1 MRVPFDDKMWSGRSD
16 DGEPGD
22 TRRIFNQVVPF
33 AFDRS
38 LQHEDGV
45 HVAQRS
51 GSDAPVIVGFGS
63 DEGVRR
69 NQGRTGAAHAPKEL
83 RRALAGLP
91 AKTSMAALADAGD
104 VVCDDGDL
112 EGAQAELANVV
123 SDVLASGGRP
133 LIFGG
138 GHEVAWG
145 TYSGLRLHQDR
156 MDEAASIGRGAAVA
170 PATPVT
176 ADAEASADASS
187 TGMLVTATRKLLIIN
202 FDAHFDL
209 RQKRPANSGTPFD
222 QIASDC
228 AERGV
233 PFNYACFGISD
244 LGNTAS
250 LFTHAERLGV
260 HYVLDIDMQEPQL
273 PQRLDDLQQLLDAA
287 DDVYLTIDLDVL
299 PAATAPGVSA
309 PAALGVP
316 LSVVEAMVQRVRAS
330 GKLRA
335 ADIAEYNPSLDQDKR
350 TARAAVRL
358 AYRLL

>member
-1 MRVPFDDKMWSGRSD
+1 MRVPFDDKVWAGRCD

-22 TRRIFNQVVPF
+22 TRRVFNQVVPF
-33 AFDRS
+33 G
-38 LQHEDGV
+38 DGR
-45 HVAQRS
+45 QGERES
-51 GSDAPVIVGFGS
+51 CREMPVIVGFGS

-91 AKTSMAALADAGD
+91 AKVALTSLADAGD

-112 EGAQAELANVV
+112 EGAQVELAQVV

-133 LIFGG
+133 LVFGG

-145 TYSGLRLHQDR
+145 TYSGLRLHR
-156 MDEAASIGRGAAVA
+156 EREAVAGARSAAS
-170 PATPVT
+170 
-176 ADAEASADASS
+176 
-187 TGMLVTATRKLLIIN
+187 RKLLIVN

-222 QIASDC
+222 QIANDC

-233 PFNYACFGISD
+233 PFNYVCFGISD

-250 LFTHAERLGV
+250 LFAHAEQLGV
-260 HYVLDIDMQEPQL
+260 RYVLDVDMQDVHL
-273 PQRLDDLQQLLDAA
+273 PQRLNELQSLLDAT

-330 GKLRA
+330 GKLRV

-350 TARAAVRL
+350 TARAAARL

>member
-1 MRVPFDDKMWSGRSD
+1 MRVPFDDKVWAGRSD

-22 TRRIFNQVVPF
+22 TRRIFNQAI
-33 AFDRS
+33 AFS
-38 LQHEDGV
+38 NAV
-45 HVAQRS
+45 HVQR
-51 GSDAPVIVGFGS
+51 DAPVIVGFRC

-69 NQGRTGAAHAPKEL
+69 NQGRPGAAHAPKEL

-112 EGAQAELANVV
+112 EGAQTELAYVV
-123 SDVLASGGRP
+123 SEVLASGGRP
-133 LIFGG
+133 LVFGG

-145 TYSGLRLHQDR
+145 TYSGLRLHQQR
-156 MDEAASIGRGAAVA
+156 EADNA
-170 PATPVT
+170 ATPF
-176 ADAEASADASS
+176 A
-187 TGMLVTATRKLLIIN
+187 LRKLLIIN

-222 QIASDC
+222 QIAIDC

-233 PFNYACFGISD
+233 TFNYACFGISD
-244 LGNTAS
+244 LSNTAS
-250 LFTHAERLGV
+250 LFAHAKRLGV
-260 HYVLDIDMQEPQL
+260 HYVLDVDMQETQL
-273 PQRLDDLQQLLDAA
+273 PHRLDQLQRLLDAA

-316 LSVVEAMVQRVRAS
+316 LSVVEAMVLCVRAS
-330 GKLRA
+330 GKLRV
-335 ADIAEYNPSLDQDKR
+335 ADIAEYNPTLDQDGR
-350 TARAAVRL
+350 TARAAARL

>member
-1 MRVPFDDKMWSGRSD
+1 MRVPFDGKVWAGRSD

-22 TRRIFNQVVPF
+22 TRRVFNQVTPF
-33 AFDRS
+33 GS
-38 LQHEDGV
+38 
-45 HVAQRS
+45 AQQVQR
-51 GSDAPVIVGFGS
+51 DVPVIVGFSS

-69 NQGRTGAAHAPKEL
+69 NQGRIGAAHAPKEL
-83 RRALAGLP
+83 RRVLAGLP
-91 AKTSMAALADAGD
+91 AKAAIAALADAGD

-112 EGAQAELANVV
+112 EAAQAELAHVV
-123 SDVLASGGRP
+123 SEVLAGGGRP
-133 LIFGG
+133 LVFGG

-145 TYSGLRLHQDR
+145 TYSGFRLHQQR
-156 MDEAASIGRGAAVA
+156 EAGNQAALLL
-170 PATPVT
+170 
-176 ADAEASADASS
+176 S
-187 TGMLVTATRKLLIIN
+187 RKLLIIN

-222 QIASDC
+222 QIALDC
-228 AERGV
+228 EERGV
-233 PFNYACFGISD
+233 SFNYVCFGISD

-250 LFTHAERLGV
+250 LFAHAERLGV
-260 HYVLDIDMQEPQL
+260 HYVLDVDMQETQL
-273 PQRLDDLQQLLDAA
+273 PQRLNELQKLLDAA

-316 LSVVEAMVQRVRAS
+316 LSVVEAMVLRVRAS

-335 ADIAEYNPSLDQDKR
+335 SDIAEYNPTLDQDRR
-350 TARAAVRL
+350 TARAAARL

>member
-1 MRVPFDDKMWSGRSD
+1 MRVPFDDKVWIGRSD

-33 AFDRS
+33 
-38 LQHEDGV
+38 DGAPARTDGL
-45 HVAQRS
+45 HGEPHRE
-51 GSDAPVIVGFGS
+51 SDVPVIVGFGS

-83 RRALAGLP
+83 RRVLAGLP

-112 EGAQAELANVV
+112 EGAQAELASVV
-123 SDVLASGGRP
+123 SDVLASDGRP
-133 LIFGG
+133 LVFGG

-145 TYSGLRLHQDR
+145 TYSGLRQHQDR
-156 MDEAASIGRGAAVA
+156 VAAASVA
-170 PATPVT
+170 SLTT
-176 ADAEASADASS
+176 S
-187 TGMLVTATRKLLIIN
+187 TATRKLLIIN

-222 QIASDC
+222 QIANDC

-250 LFTHAERLGV
+250 LFAHAEALGV
-260 HYVLDIDMQEPQL
+260 RYVLDVDMQEPQL
-273 PQRLDDLQQLLDAA
+273 PQRLDELQQLLDSA

-316 LSVVEAMVQRVRAS
+316 LSVVETMVQRVRAS
-330 GKLRA
+330 GKLRV

-350 TARAAVRL
+350 TARAAARL

>member
-1 MRVPFDDKMWSGRSD
+1 MRVPFHDKVWAGRSD

-22 TRRIFNQVVPF
+22 TRRVFNQVIPF
-33 AFDRS
+33 RS
-38 LQHEDGV
+38 AMQM
-45 HVAQRS
+45 QRN
-51 GSDAPVIVGFGS
+51 APVIVGFGS

-69 NQGRTGAAHAPKEL
+69 NQGRLGAAHAPKEL

-112 EGAQAELANVV
+112 EGAQAELAHVV
-123 SDVLASGGRP
+123 SEVLACGGRP
-133 LIFGG
+133 LVFGG

-145 TYSGLRLHQDR
+145 TYSGWRLHQQR
-156 MDEAASIGRGAAVA
+156 EAGN
-170 PATPVT
+170 
-176 ADAEASADASS
+176 ADMSL
-187 TGMLVTATRKLLIIN
+187 TLRKLLIIN

-222 QIASDC
+222 QIAVDC
-228 AERGV
+228 AERRV

-250 LFTHAERLGV
+250 LFAHAERLGV
-260 HYVLDIDMQEPQL
+260 HYVLDVDMQETQL
-273 PQRLDDLQQLLDAA
+273 AQRLDELQQLLDAA

-299 PAATAPGVSA
+299 PAATAPGVSS

-316 LSVVEAMVQRVRAS
+316 LSVVEAMALCVRAS

-335 ADIAEYNPSLDQDKR
+335 ADIAEYNPTLDQDTR
-350 TARAAVRL
+350 TAKAAARL

>member
-1 MRVPFDDKMWSGRSD
+1 MRVPFDDNVWAGRSD

-22 TRRIFNQVVPF
+22 TRRVFNQVVPF
-33 AFDRS
+33 AS
-38 LQHEDGV
+38 AVQV
-45 HVAQRS
+45 QR
-51 GSDAPVIVGFGS
+51 DAPVIVGFGS

-69 NQGRTGAAHAPKEL
+69 NQGRIGAAHAPREL

-91 AKTSMAALADAGD
+91 AKASIAALADAGD

-112 EGAQAELANVV
+112 EGAQAELAHVV

-133 LIFGG
+133 LVFGG

-145 TYSGLRLHQDR
+145 TYSGLRLHQQR
-156 MDEAASIGRGAAVA
+156 EADN
-170 PATPVT
+170 ATTPLT
-176 ADAEASADASS
+176 S
-187 TGMLVTATRKLLIIN
+187 RKLLIIN

-222 QIASDC
+222 QIALDC
-228 AERGV
+228 TKRGV

-250 LFTHAERLGV
+250 LFAHAERLGV
-260 HYVLDIDMQEPQL
+260 RYVLDIDMQETQL
-273 PQRLDDLQQLLDAA
+273 PQRVNELQQLLDAA

-299 PAATAPGVSA
+299 PAAAAPGVSA

-316 LSVVEAMVQRVRAS
+316 LSVVEPMVLRVRAS

-335 ADIAEYNPSLDQDKR
+335 ADIAEYNPSLDQDRR
-350 TARAAVRL
+350 TARAAARL

>member
-1 MRVPFDDKMWSGRSD
+1 MRVPFDDKTWSGRSD

-22 TRRIFNQVVPF
+22 TRRVFNQVVPF
-33 AFDRS
+33 AFERM
-38 LQHEDGV
+38 LRHEGGFGV
-45 HVAQRS
+45 TPRM
-51 GSDAPVIVGFGS
+51 GSDAPVIIGFGS

-69 NQGRTGAAHAPKEL
+69 NQGRIGAAHAPKEL
-83 RRALAGLP
+83 RRVLAGLP

-112 EGAQAELANVV
+112 EGAQAELADVV
-123 SDVLASGGRP
+123 SEVLASGGRP
-133 LIFGG
+133 LVLGG

-145 TYSGLRLHQDR
+145 MYCGLRVHLER
-156 MDEAASIGRGAAVA
+156 EARIAD
-170 PATPVT
+170 ATST
-176 ADAEASADASS
+176 AD
-187 TGMLVTATRKLLIIN
+187 TAAAKTTRKLLIIN

-222 QIASDC
+222 QIATDC

-250 LFTHAERLGV
+250 LFAHAAELGV
-260 HYVLDIDMQEPQL
+260 RYVLDVDMQEPRL
-273 PQRLDDLQQLLDAA
+273 PQRLDDLTQLLDAA

-316 LSVVEAMVQRVRAS
+316 LSVVEAMVLRVRAS

-350 TARAAVRL
+350 TARAAARL

>member
-1 MRVPFDDKMWSGRSD
+1 MRVPFDDKVWSGRSD
-16 DGEPGD
+16 EGEPGD

-33 AFDRS
+33 GGALR
-38 LQHEDGV
+38 HEDVLRAAPLTGN
-45 HVAQRS
+45 
-51 GSDAPVIVGFGS
+51 DAPVIVGFGS

-69 NQGRTGAAHAPKEL
+69 NQGRVGAAHAPKEL

-91 AKTSMAALADAGD
+91 AKTSVATLADAGD

-112 EGAQAELANVV
+112 EGAQAELAKVV

-133 LIFGG
+133 LVLGG

-145 TYSGLRLHQDR
+145 TYSGFRLHQDR
-156 MDEAASIGRGAAVA
+156 VAGAAA
-170 PATPVT
+170 
-176 ADAEASADASS
+176 
-187 TGMLVTATRKLLIIN
+187 ATRKLLIIN

-222 QIASDC
+222 QISSDC

-233 PFNYACFGISD
+233 PFNYVCFGISD

-250 LFTHAERLGV
+250 LFAHAERLGV
-260 HYVLDIDMQEPQL
+260 RYVLDVDMQEPQL

-287 DDVYLTIDLDVL
+287 DDIYLTIDLDVL

-330 GKLRA
+330 GKLCV

-350 TARAAVRL
+350 AARAAARL

>member
-1 MRVPFDDKMWSGRSD
+1 MRVPFDDKVWIGRSD

-33 AFDRS
+33 GGAPART
-38 LQHEDGV
+38 DGL
-45 HVAQRS
+45 HGAPHRE
-51 GSDAPVIVGFGS
+51 SDLPVIVGFGS

-83 RRALAGLP
+83 RRVLASLP

-112 EGAQAELANVV
+112 EGAQAELASVV

-133 LIFGG
+133 LVLGG

-156 MDEAASIGRGAAVA
+156 AAAAL
-170 PATPVT
+170 ATSLT
-176 ADAEASADASS
+176 TS
-187 TGMLVTATRKLLIIN
+187 TATRQLLIIN

-222 QIASDC
+222 QIANDC

-250 LFTHAERLGV
+250 LFAHAEELGV
-260 HYVLDIDMQEPQL
+260 RYVLDVDMQEPQL
-273 PQRLDDLQQLLDAA
+273 PQRLDDLQKLLDLA

-335 ADIAEYNPSLDQDKR
+335 ADIAEYNPSLDQDRR
-350 TARAAVRL
+350 TARAAARL

>member
-1 MRVPFDDKMWSGRSD
+1 MRVPFNDKVWAGRSD

-22 TRRIFNQVVPF
+22 TRRVFNQVTPF
-33 AFDRS
+33 GRAVQMPR
-38 LQHEDGV
+38 
-45 HVAQRS
+45 
-51 GSDAPVIVGFGS
+51 DAPVIVGFSS

-69 NQGRTGAAHAPKEL
+69 NQGRIGAAHAPIEL

-91 AKTSMAALADAGD
+91 AKTAMAALADAGD

-112 EGAQAELANVV
+112 EAAQAELAHVV
-123 SDVLASGGRP
+123 SEVLAGGGRP
-133 LIFGG
+133 LVLGG

-145 TYSGLRLHQDR
+145 TYSGLRLHQQR
-156 MDEAASIGRGAAVA
+156 EAENE
-170 PATPVT
+170 ATPLL
-176 ADAEASADASS
+176 S
-187 TGMLVTATRKLLIIN
+187 RKLLIIN

-209 RQKRPANSGTPFD
+209 RQKRPPNSGTPFD
-222 QIASDC
+222 QIALDC
-228 AERGV
+228 EQRGV

-244 LGNTAS
+244 LSNTAS
-250 LFTHAERLGV
+250 LFARAQRLGV
-260 HYVLDIDMQEPQL
+260 HYVFDVDMQETQL
-273 PQRLDDLQQLLDAA
+273 PQRLNELQKLLDAA

-316 LSVVEAMVQRVRAS
+316 LSVIEAMVLRVRDS

-335 ADIAEYNPSLDQDKR
+335 ADIAEYNPTLDQDRR
-350 TARAAVRL
+350 TAKAAARL

>member
-1 MRVPFDDKMWSGRSD
+1 MRVPFDDKVWAGRSD

-22 TRRIFNQVVPF
+22 TRRVFNQVVPF
-33 AFDRS
+33 ESERHGRGDT
-38 LQHEDGV
+38 
-45 HVAQRS
+45 
-51 GSDAPVIVGFGS
+51 PVIVGFGS

-69 NQGRTGAAHAPKEL
+69 NQGRIGAAHAPKEL

-91 AKTSMAALADAGD
+91 AKSSMSSLADAGD

-112 EGAQAELANVV
+112 ESAQAELASVV
-123 SDVLASGGRP
+123 GEVLAIGGRP
-133 LIFGG
+133 LVFGG

-145 TYSGLRLHQDR
+145 TYSGLRLHQQR
-156 MDEAASIGRGAAVA
+156 REGAEAAA
-170 PATPVT
+170 P
-176 ADAEASADASS
+176 
-187 TGMLVTATRKLLIIN
+187 RKLIIIN

-222 QIASDC
+222 QIAIDC

-233 PFNYACFGISD
+233 PFNYVCFGISD
-244 LGNTAS
+244 LANTAS
-250 LFTHAERLGV
+250 LFAHAQRLGV
-260 HYVLDIDMQEPQL
+260 RYALDVDMQDTQL
-273 PQRLDDLQQLLDAA
+273 ALRLQELDRMLDEV

-309 PAALGVP
+309 PGSLGVP
-316 LSVVEAMVQRVRAS
+316 LSVVEAMVRRVRGS
-330 GKLRA
+330 GKLRV

-350 TARAAVRL
+350 TARAAARL

>member
-1 MRVPFDDKMWSGRSD
+1 MRVPFDDKVWSGRSD

-22 TRRIFNQVVPF
+22 TRRIFNRVVPF
-33 AFDRS
+33 GGARWR
-38 LQHEDGV
+38 EDFLR
-45 HVAQRS
+45 AAPFAE
-51 GSDAPVIVGFGS
+51 SDATVIVGFGS

-69 NQGRTGAAHAPKEL
+69 NQGRVGAAHAPKEL
-83 RRALAGLP
+83 RRVLAGLP
-91 AKTSMAALADAGD
+91 AKTSMATLADAGD

-133 LIFGG
+133 LVFGG

-145 TYSGLRLHQDR
+145 TYGGLRLHQDR
-156 MDEAASIGRGAAVA
+156 VVEARAEIAAA
-170 PATPVT
+170 
-176 ADAEASADASS
+176 
-187 TGMLVTATRKLLIIN
+187 ATRKLLIIN

-222 QIASDC
+222 QIANDC
-228 AERGV
+228 AERRV

-250 LFTHAERLGV
+250 LFTHAEELGV
-260 HYVLDIDMQEPQL
+260 RYVLDVDMQEPQL
-273 PQRLDDLQQLLDAA
+273 PQRLDDLRQLLDSA

-316 LSVVEAMVQRVRAS
+316 LSVVEAMVQSVRAS

-350 TARAAVRL
+350 TARVAARL

>member
-1 MRVPFDDKMWSGRSD
+1 MRVPFDEKVWSGRSD
-16 DGEPGD
+16 DGEAGD
-22 TRRIFNQVVPF
+22 TRRVFNQMVPF
-33 AFDRS
+33 AFGCVMP
-38 LQHEDGV
+38 HEDGLR
-45 HVAQRS
+45 VAPRIRT
-51 GSDAPVIVGFGS
+51 DAPVIVGFGS

-69 NQGRTGAAHAPKEL
+69 NQGRIGAAHAPKEL

-112 EGAQAELANVV
+112 EGAQVELANMV
-123 SDVLASGGRP
+123 SEVLASGGRP
-133 LIFGG
+133 LVFGG

-145 TYSGLRLHQDR
+145 TYCGLRMHLER
-156 MDEAASIGRGAAVA
+156 VAVA
-170 PATPVT
+170 AGAGGGAN
-176 ADAEASADASS
+176 ADRDAHSSKVASAAK
-187 TGMLVTATRKLLIIN
+187 TARKLLIIN

-222 QIASDC
+222 QIANDC
-228 AERGV
+228 AERDV

-250 LFTHAERLGV
+250 LFAHAAELGV
-260 HYVLDIDMQEPQL
+260 RYVLDIDMQEPQL
-273 PQRLDDLQQLLDAA
+273 PQRLADLQQLLDAA

-350 TARAAVRL
+350 TARAAARL

>member
-1 MRVPFDDKMWSGRSD
+1 MRVPFDDKVWSGRSD
-16 DGEPGD
+16 EGEPGD

-33 AFDRS
+33 GGALR
-38 LQHEDGV
+38 HEDVLRAAPLAGN
-45 HVAQRS
+45 
-51 GSDAPVIVGFGS
+51 DAPVIVGFGS

-69 NQGRTGAAHAPKEL
+69 NQGRVGAAHAPKEL

-91 AKTSMAALADAGD
+91 AKTSVATLADAGD

-112 EGAQAELANVV
+112 EGAQAELAKVV

-133 LIFGG
+133 LVLGG

-145 TYSGLRLHQDR
+145 TYSGFRLHQDR
-156 MDEAASIGRGAAVA
+156 VAGAAA
-170 PATPVT
+170 
-176 ADAEASADASS
+176 
-187 TGMLVTATRKLLIIN
+187 ATRKLLIIN

-222 QIASDC
+222 QISSDC

-233 PFNYACFGISD
+233 PFNYVCFGISD

-250 LFTHAERLGV
+250 LFAHAERLGV
-260 HYVLDIDMQEPQL
+260 RYVLDVDMQEPQL

-287 DDVYLTIDLDVL
+287 DDIYLTIDLDVL

-330 GKLRA
+330 GKLCV

-350 TARAAVRL
+350 AARAAARL

>member
-1 MRVPFDDKMWSGRSD
+1 MRVPFDDKVWCGRSD
-16 DGEPGD
+16 EGEPGD

-33 AFDRS
+33 GGARR
-38 LQHEDGV
+38 HEDV
-45 HVAQRS
+45 LLSAPCVE
-51 GSDAPVIVGFGS
+51 SDATVIVGFGS

-69 NQGRTGAAHAPKEL
+69 NQGRVGAAHAPKEL
-83 RRALAGLP
+83 RRVLAGLP

-133 LIFGG
+133 LVFGG

-156 MDEAASIGRGAAVA
+156 VDGA
-170 PATPVT
+170 T
-176 ADAEASADASS
+176 SA
-187 TGMLVTATRKLLIIN
+187 ATRKLLIIN

-222 QIASDC
+222 QIANDC
-228 AERGV
+228 AERGA

-250 LFTHAERLGV
+250 LFAHAGELGV
-260 HYVLDIDMQEPQL
+260 RYVLDVDMQEPQL
-273 PQRLDDLQQLLDAA
+273 PQRLDDLQQLLDSA

-316 LSVVEAMVQRVRAS
+316 LSVVEAMVQSVRAS

-350 TARAAVRL
+350 TARAAARL

>member
-1 MRVPFDDKMWSGRSD
+1 MRVPFDDKVWAGRSD

-22 TRRIFNQVVPF
+22 TRRVFNQVV
-33 AFDRS
+33 AFS
-38 LQHEDGV
+38 GTVQHEDVFRG
-45 HVAQRS
+45 APCIE
-51 GSDAPVIVGFGS
+51 SDAPVIVGFGS

-91 AKTSMAALADAGD
+91 AKTSMATLADAGD

-112 EGAQAELANVV
+112 ESAQAELAKVV

-133 LIFGG
+133 LVFGG

-145 TYSGLRLHQDR
+145 TYSGLRLHQDCV
-156 MDEAASIGRGAAVA
+156 AGA
-170 PATPVT
+170 
-176 ADAEASADASS
+176 
-187 TGMLVTATRKLLIIN
+187 TATRKLLIIN

-222 QIASDC
+222 QIANDC

-250 LFTHAERLGV
+250 LFAHAERLGV
-260 HYVLDIDMQEPQL
+260 RYVLDIDMQEPQL
-273 PQRLDDLQQLLDAA
+273 PQRLDDLQQLLDSA
-287 DDVYLTIDLDVL
+287 DDIYLTIDLDVL

-350 TARAAVRL
+350 TARAAARL

>member
-1 MRVPFDDKMWSGRSD
+1 MRIPFDDKVWSGRSD
-16 DGEPGD
+16 DDEPGD

-33 AFDRS
+33 RDAS
-38 LQHEDGV
+38 CIE
-45 HVAQRS
+45 
-51 GSDAPVIVGFGS
+51 SDAPVIVGFGS

-69 NQGRTGAAHAPKEL
+69 NQGRIGAAHAPREL
-83 RRALAGLP
+83 RRVLAGLP
-91 AKTSMAALADAGD
+91 AKTSMGVLADAGD

-112 EGAQAELANVV
+112 EGAQAELASVV

-133 LIFGG
+133 LVFGG

-156 MDEAASIGRGAAVA
+156 VAVAASAGGISKFPPTTA
-170 PATPVT
+170 P
-176 ADAEASADASS
+176 
-187 TGMLVTATRKLLIIN
+187 RKLLVVN

-244 LGNTAS
+244 LGNTGS
-250 LFTHAERLGV
+250 LFAHAERLGV
-260 HYVLDIDMQEPQL
+260 RYVLDIDMQEPQL
-273 PQRLDDLQQLLDAA
+273 PQRLDDLQQLLDSA
-287 DDVYLTIDLDVL
+287 DDIYLTIDLDVL

-350 TARAAVRL
+350 TARAAARL

>member
-1 MRVPFDDKMWSGRSD
+1 MRVPFDDKVWSGRSD
-16 DGEPGD
+16 EGEPGD

-33 AFDRS
+33 GGA
-38 LQHEDGV
+38 LGHEDV
-45 HVAQRS
+45 LRAVPLT

-69 NQGRTGAAHAPKEL
+69 NQGRIGAAHAPKEL
-83 RRALAGLP
+83 RRVLAGLP
-91 AKTSMAALADAGD
+91 AKTSMATLADAGD

-133 LIFGG
+133 LVLGG

-145 TYSGLRLHQDR
+145 TYSGFRLHQDR
-156 MDEAASIGRGAAVA
+156 VVAAAGTDAGAGVA
-170 PATPVT
+170 AT
-176 ADAEASADASS
+176 SASS
-187 TGMLVTATRKLLIIN
+187 VAAAANAGTVSTVTSAPATRKLLIIN

-228 AERGV
+228 AERGL
-233 PFNYACFGISD
+233 PFNYVCFGISD

-250 LFTHAERLGV
+250 LFAHAERLGV
-260 HYVLDIDMQEPQL
+260 RYVLDVDMQEPQL

-287 DDVYLTIDLDVL
+287 DDIYLTIDLDVL

-316 LSVVEAMVQRVRAS
+316 LSVVEAMVQCVRAS
-330 GKLRA
+330 GKLRV

-350 TARAAVRL
+350 TARAAARL

>member
-1 MRVPFDDKMWSGRSD
+1 MRVPFDDKVWSGRSD

-33 AFDRS
+33 GGALR
-38 LQHEDGV
+38 HEDGLR
-45 HVAQRS
+45 AAPLT
-51 GSDAPVIVGFGS
+51 GGDASVIVGFGS

-69 NQGRTGAAHAPKEL
+69 NQGRVGAAHAPKEL

-91 AKTSMAALADAGD
+91 AKTFVATLADAGD

-112 EGAQAELANVV
+112 EGAQAELAKVL

-133 LIFGG
+133 LVLGG

-145 TYSGLRLHQDR
+145 TYSGFRLHQDR
-156 MDEAASIGRGAAVA
+156 VAGAAA
-170 PATPVT
+170 
-176 ADAEASADASS
+176 
-187 TGMLVTATRKLLIIN
+187 ATRKLLIVN

-250 LFTHAERLGV
+250 LFAHAERLGV
-260 HYVLDIDMQEPQL
+260 RYVLDVDMQEPQL

-287 DDVYLTIDLDVL
+287 DDIYLTIDLDVL

-330 GKLRA
+330 GKLCV

-350 TARAAVRL
+350 TARAAARL

>member
-1 MRVPFDDKMWSGRSD
+1 MRVPFDDKVWAGRSD

-22 TRRIFNQVVPF
+22 TRRVFNQVVPF
-33 AFDRS
+33 GDARQVDR
-38 LQHEDGV
+38 EM
-45 HVAQRS
+45 
-51 GSDAPVIVGFGS
+51 PVIVGFGS

-91 AKTSMAALADAGD
+91 AKVALASLADAGD

-112 EGAQAELANVV
+112 EGAQVELAQVV
-123 SDVLASGGRP
+123 SDVLARGGRP
-133 LIFGG
+133 LVFGG

-145 TYSGLRLHQDR
+145 TYSGLRLHQAR
-156 MDEAASIGRGAAVA
+156 EAVESATSHAS
-170 PATPVT
+170 
-176 ADAEASADASS
+176 
-187 TGMLVTATRKLLIIN
+187 RKLLIVN

-222 QIASDC
+222 QIADDC

-233 PFNYACFGISD
+233 PFNYVCFGISD

-250 LFTHAERLGV
+250 LFAHAEQLGV
-260 HYVLDIDMQEPQL
+260 RYVLDVDMQDVHL
-273 PQRLDDLQQLLDAA
+273 PQRLQDLQTLLDAA

-299 PAATAPGVSA
+299 PAGIAPGVSA

-350 TARAAVRL
+350 TARVAARL